1 MESGVEEVQAVVDG
15 DVDSDEDISDEEYA
29 GWLFGPDEADR
40 PEKAQE
46 SSEVKE
52 EEALSEEDEEAV
64 KARSAPQP
72 RLPTA
77 EERLL
82 HDLTHIPFRSWCEH
96 CQRGKANSR
105 GHRRNQRQKVKRSCD
120 GGLDLPIV
128 SMDYM
133 YLEYTYSREKKEEE
147 EKEALEK
154 GMRPILVVP
163 DSRSSAVFAHDVGH
177 KGLMGTS
184 AKCVEQDLKDMGYM
198 KRDVV
203 LTSDQE
209 PAIRV
214 LIEDVA
220 GRRSVC
226 STVLEHSP
234 VGESAS
240 NGAVESSIKSVQGQI
255 RTLKLDLEAHIGKQL
270 LRAGELMPWLIP
282 WAAKLIT
289 RYGGGDIRQ
298 FRQRRQ
304 G

>member
-52 EEALSEEDEEAV
+52 EEALPEEDEEAV

-77 EERLL
+77 EERRL

-147 EKEALEK
+147 
-154 GMRPILVVP
+154 
-163 DSRSSAVFAHDVGH
+163 
-177 KGLMGTS
+177 
-184 AKCVEQDLKDMGYM
+184 
-198 KRDVV
+198 
-203 LTSDQE
+203 
-209 PAIRV
+209 
-214 LIEDVA
+214 
-220 GRRSVC
+220 
-226 STVLEHSP
+226 
-234 VGESAS
+234 
-240 NGAVESSIKSVQGQI
+240 
-255 RTLKLDLEAHIGKQL
+255 
-270 LRAGELMPWLIP
+270 
-282 WAAKLIT
+282 
-289 RYGGGDIRQ
+289 
-298 FRQRRQ
+298 
-304 G
+304 